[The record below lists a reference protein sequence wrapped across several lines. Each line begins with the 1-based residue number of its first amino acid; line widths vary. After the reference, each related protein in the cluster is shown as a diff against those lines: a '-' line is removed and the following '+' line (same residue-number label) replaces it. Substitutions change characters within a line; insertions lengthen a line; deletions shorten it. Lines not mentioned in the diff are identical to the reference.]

1 MQVGKIS
8 LYAASSAIKEV
19 QKLVLDPKYANF
31 TLVLAIALVLSLPT
45 SLSLKM
51 ENKLFCLT
59 DGSYS
64 LALTF
69 VILGFWNWPVVL
81 LGPLQGQP

>member
-59 DGSYS
+59 NGSYP
-64 LALTF
+64 
-69 VILGFWNWPVVL
+69 G
-81 LGPLQGQP
+81 

>member
-31 TLVLAIALVLSLPT
+31 ILVLLIALVL
-45 SLSLKM
+45 
-51 ENKLFCLT
+51 
-59 DGSYS
+59 
-64 LALTF
+64 
-69 VILGFWNWPVVL
+69 
-81 LGPLQGQP
+81 